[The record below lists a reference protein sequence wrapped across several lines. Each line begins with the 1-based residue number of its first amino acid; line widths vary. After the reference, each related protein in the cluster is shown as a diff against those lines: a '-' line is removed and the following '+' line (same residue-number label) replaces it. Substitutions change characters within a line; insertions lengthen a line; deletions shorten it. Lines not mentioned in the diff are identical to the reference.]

1 MKRVKRDPAKF
12 DAIELYTAVGR
23 DRGYKLNVEGD
34 MDNFLDAVKGSLQAS
49 QTNPLLLH
57 GKRAEALFAH
67 VAGALGYC
75 KLIKQEDAGAIF
87 AAAGNLIAPDYRI
100 VLNDGSAL
108 LVEVRNFYLKS
119 FDKEFTLPAKTMA
132 GLEQYAEL
140 NGLPLKI
147 AIYFSNANAWVLLS
161 KSAFKRVGKHF
172 TISFVQAMALNEMAI
187 LGDRTIATLPRLSL
201 EFRTTP
207 DLAMEPDENSEVV
220 LTNKSMKF
228 ECGDTE
234 IVGDDAR
241 EIAFYLMRY
250 GRWPCGE
257 PTASFQGKKVI
268 ALQFLFEPEQ
278 VHEGQGC
285 ETIGGLSQMVSS
297 AYRELTVDDTGVV
310 ALDIRHDPE
319 VFTLRIPEGFK
330 NETLPLWQFIL
341 QPNPV
346 FGQTEIK
353 KTIDM

>member
-12 DAIELYTAVGR
+12 DAIELYTAVGL

-34 MDNFLDAVKGSLQAS
+34 MESFLDTVKGSLQAS

-57 GKRAEALFAH
+57 GKRAEALFAY
-67 VAGALGYC
+67 VAGALGHC
-75 KLIKQEDAGAIF
+75 KLIKQEDSGAIF
-87 AAAGNLIAPDYRI
+87 SAAGNLIAPDYRI
-100 VLNDGSAL
+100 VLNDSSAL
-108 LVEVRNFYLKS
+108 LVEVKNFFIKS
-119 FDKEFTLPAKTMA
+119 FDKEFTLPVKTMA

-147 AIYFSNANAWVLLS
+147 AIYFSNANSWVLLS
-161 KSAFKRVGKHF
+161 KSAFRRIGKHF
-172 TISFVQAMALNEMAI
+172 TISFARAMALNEMAI
-187 LGDRTIATLPRLSL
+187 LGDRTIATLPRLSV

-207 DLAMEPDENSEVV
+207 DLAMEPNENSEVV
-220 LTNKSMKF
+220 FTIKSMRF

-234 IVGDDAR
+234 IIGDDAR

-250 GRWPCGE
+250 GRWTCGE
-257 PTASFQGKKVI
+257 PTASFEGMKVI
-268 ALQFLFEPEQ
+268 ALQFVFEPEE
-278 VHEGQGC
+278 VHEDQGC

-319 VFTLRIPEGFK
+319 IFTLRIPEGFK

-341 QPNPV
+341 QPNPK
-346 FGQTEIK
+346 FGEAEFTK
-353 KTIDM
+353 SIDM

>member
-1 MKRVKRDPAKF
+1 MKRVKRDPEKF
-12 DAIELYTAVGR
+12 DALALFTAVGR
-23 DRGYKLNVEGD
+23 DRGYKLNVHGD
-34 MDNFLDAVKGSLQAS
+34 MESFLDTVKGSLQAS
-49 QTNPLLLH
+49 ETNPLLLH

-67 VAGALGYC
+67 VAGALGRC
-75 KLIKQEDAGAIF
+75 RFIKQEDAGDMF
-87 AAAGNLIAPDYRI
+87 VAAGNLIAPDYKI

-108 LVEVRNFYLKS
+108 FVEVKNFYIKS
-119 FDKEFTLPAKTMA
+119 FDKEFALPVKTMA
-132 GLEQYAEL
+132 GLENYAEL

-147 AIYFSNANAWVLLS
+147 AIYFSNANCWVLLP

-172 TISFVQAMALNEMAI
+172 KVSFARAMACNEMAI
-187 LGDRTIATLPRLSL
+187 LGDRTIATLPRMSI

-207 DLAMEPDENSEVV
+207 DLAMEPNEKSEV
-220 LTNKSMKF
+220 LFTIKSMRF

-250 GRWPCGE
+250 GRWSCGE
-257 PTASFQGKKVI
+257 PKALFEGKKVI
-268 ALQFLFEPEQ
+268 ALQFVFEPEE
-278 VHEGQGC
+278 VHEDQGI

-319 VFTLRIPEGFK
+319 IFTLRIPEGFK

-341 QPNPV
+341 QPNPK
-346 FGQTEIK
+346 FGEEELFK
-353 KTIDM
+353 SIDM